1 VNLTGVLGAWI
12 LFPPMC
18 SSAVA
23 QWRPLASEGI
33 LRTKGDKSSQVAPAP
48 QKSDGKP
55 DVFGIWRANSQR
67 AKLSLTVYVQA
78 SIGDS
83 RLVPILMRAR
93 TVASGMFATA
103 GVQINWRTGQPKA
116 YETERPILIDITSNT
131 PETFHR
137 GALAYSHPF
146 EGAHIRVFYDRVEN
160 PYRPVTTAMLLA
172 HVMVHEI
179 THVLEG
185 IDRHSEEGVMKAQW
199 TADDL
204 VRMVYKPLPF
214 DSADVLL
221 IREGVANRGRPA
233 RKAPPGFISA
243 TPFPIEHGRALQ

>member
-1 VNLTGVLGAWI
+1 MLLEIGSL
-12 LFPPMC
+12 
-18 SSAVA
+18 AVA
-23 QWRPLASEGI
+23 QLPIAPIKGI
-33 LRTKGDKSSQVAPAP
+33 PRTKERKPDLATPAP
-48 QKSDGKP
+48 RKP
-55 DVFGIWRANSQR
+55 DGQPDPSGICHADPRNH
-67 AKLSLTVYVQA
+67 KLSLTVYVQA

-93 TVASGMFATA
+93 AVASGMFATA
-103 GVQINWRTGQPKA
+103 GVQINWRSRQPKA
-116 YETERPILIDITSNT
+116 HEAERPILIDITSNT

-137 GALAYSHPF
+137 GALASSHPF

-160 PYRPVTTAMLLA
+160 AYHPEATAMLLA
-172 HVMVHEI
+172 HVLVHEI

-185 IDRHSEEGVMKAQW
+185 TDSHSEEGLMKAQW

-204 VRMVYKPLPF
+204 VRMVYNPLPF

-233 RKAPPGFISA
+233 RKAPPGLISA
-243 TPFPIEHGRALQ
+243 TPFSD